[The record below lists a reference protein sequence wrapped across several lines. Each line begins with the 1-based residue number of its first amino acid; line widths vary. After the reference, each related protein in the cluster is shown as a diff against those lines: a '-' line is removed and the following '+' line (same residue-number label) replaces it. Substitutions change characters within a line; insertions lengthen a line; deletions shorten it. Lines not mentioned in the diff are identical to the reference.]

1 MLVLGEETLCFPVS
15 LQASIFGARLE
26 MLMIALSGCLVR
38 NHRVQKIS
46 QDVSSKNFLSPLDD
60 QDANVS
66 NGLLLST

>member
-1 MLVLGEETLCFPVS
+1 
-15 LQASIFGARLE
+15 
-26 MLMIALSGCLVR
+26 MIALSACLVR

-46 QDVSSKNFLSPLDD
+46 QDFSSKNFLSPLDD